1 MVSPRII
8 TAHVFRSFPNGM
20 ALANHLIL
28 HEPKFLIFHVNIE
41 YPKFLLFSLSYFFLK
56 QVVTLWGLE
65 IPIKMCTQVY
75 LIVDKPLLRLLL
87 QISRKSSLLTS
98 MRPKI
103 TRNKKRWNVRRCVK
117 LKCGQKKK
125 TYVKN
130 CMHKRKRQKPPY
142 ITNMISHGLSSYQNS
157 IKPFVVHSIRYYY
170 EFFWWTKCYFPKEF
184 LGPAILSL
192 ISAAMTIKSTVK

>member
-1 MVSPRII
+1 MSTYP
-8 TAHVFRSFPNGM
+8 
-20 ALANHLIL
+20 
-28 HEPKFLIFHVNIE
+28 EFLFFLS
-41 YPKFLLFSLSYFFLK
+41 FLLFLK

-65 IPIKMCTQVY
+65 MPIKMCTQAY
-75 LIVDKPLLRLLL
+75 LTVDKPLLRLLL
-87 QISRKSSLLTS
+87 QISWRCSLFTS

-103 TRNKKRWNVRRCVK
+103 TRNEKRWNVRRYVK

-130 CMHKRKRQKPPY
+130 CMHKRKRQKQPY
-142 ITNMISHGLSSYQNS
+142 ITNMISHGLSSYQNW
-157 IKPFVVHSIRYYY
+157 IKSFVVHLIRYDY
-170 EFFWWTKCYFPKEF
+170 EFFLWTKRYFPKEF